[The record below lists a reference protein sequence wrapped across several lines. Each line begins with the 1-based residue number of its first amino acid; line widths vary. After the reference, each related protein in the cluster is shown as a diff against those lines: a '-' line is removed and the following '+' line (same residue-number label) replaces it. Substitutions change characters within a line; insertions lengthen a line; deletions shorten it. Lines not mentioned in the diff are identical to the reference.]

1 LIEISPIKVY
11 INILK
16 DKIMKKN
23 NKISV
28 SEKILKIVAK
38 QPKSAEEFKK
48 ELKDRFGYNIKPEDI
63 RVNLLY
69 LLRRGQI
76 QRKKEDSIY
85 KYHV

>member
-1 LIEISPIKVY
+1 MIEASPIKDY

-16 DKIMKKN
+16 DKFMKKN

-28 SEKILKIVAK
+28 SEKILKIVVK
-38 QPKSAEEFKK
+38 QPKSAEELKK
-48 ELKDRFGYNIKPEDI
+48 ELKDKFGYNIKPEDI

-85 KYHV
+85 KYHI